1 MPCCPPVDEN
11 LGIKHS
17 ECLKLFGTNCGF
29 CFISD
34 ISRYGK
40 ISSCHFNEP
49 ASQNK
54 HIFVFAEHRAVQEVI
69 LAYIVLKPNG
79 STGLCIWRFSFS
91 LWDFSYV
98 QILWLLLW
106 GWSGSET
113 SPYRSLEPPS
123 WLPFALFLIDLW
135 HQSTEEPA
143 GIIAI
148 H

>member
-11 LGIKHS
+11 LGIKK
-17 ECLKLFGTNCGF
+17 CLKLFGTNCGF

-79 STGLCIWRFSFS
+79 STGLCIWRFSHCGTFHM
-91 LWDFSYV
+91 FKYY
-98 QILWLLLW
+98 
-106 GWSGSET
+106 GSCCEAEVGLRQAHIG
-113 SPYRSLEPPS
+113 P
-123 WLPFALFLIDLW
+123 
-135 HQSTEEPA
+135 
-143 GIIAI
+143 
-148 H
+148 